1 MVTDR
6 FNSLGRP
13 ARYLGLC
20 LLLAAVAFLVLGRW
34 DLTLAVGAGALLG
47 WVLLKPV
54 RITWA
59 IFVVAFMVPVTIDLG
74 YPTNPS
80 YTLLLLL
87 FVLAVWGRLHRAERD
102 GWPPRLIGAA
112 LLLPF
117 CTVLAG
123 VLHWHGI
130 KPVAVGVAPLL
141 CIGVLGW
148 HLIEEARRDPK
159 LILRI
164 AETFTWISVA
174 VTAFAKY
181 QTLTG
186 TWPLFDQFA
195 YDWTYTSL
203 FDPTR
208 AAGLFGHPIVY
219 GSFAMA
225 MALVA
230 LTIRGRYWYIPF
242 TANLVGLV
250 LSGTRSAWVGTALAL
265 GIWLLLNV
273 RRIAW
278 RGVAT
283 GVVIAVVAFVAVA
296 VNPSTFR
303 VGSSEPPPTWV
314 SPAEPGAKPSPSPA
328 TPPVDSVGVA
338 GARMSDPVGSASAS
352 ARFERISVAWDGI
365 TRDWSTVIFG
375 NGPES
380 NVRYLEDVGIGDG
393 QAQVFDNTYLT
404 IWHNL
409 GLVGLLSFLGLLLT
423 LFWRSRSLAGRLIM
437 VGFAAQIFFFDVWLW
452 LSAVAVLLL
461 AISLGAAG
469 GSATWPRS
477 LRDLV
482 PGRQRVPGRESTDV
496 GASPHQPPSPS
507 AGVAASFTARG
518 THSH

>member
-13 ARYLGLC
+13 ARYVALC
-20 LLLAAVAFLVLGRW
+20 LLLVAVAFLVLGRW
-34 DLTLAVGAGALLG
+34 DLALAIGAGALLG

-59 IFVVAFMVPVTIDLG
+59 IFAVAFMVPVTIDLG

-80 YTLLLLL
+80 YSLLLLL
-87 FVLAVWGRLHRAERD
+87 FVLAGWGRLHRAERD
-102 GWPPRLIGAA
+102 GWPPRRIGAA

-117 CTVLAG
+117 CAVLAG

-130 KPVAVGVAPLL
+130 KPVVVGVAPLL

-164 AETFTWISVA
+164 AEVFTWVSVA
-174 VTAFAKY
+174 VAALAKY

-195 YDWTYTSL
+195 YDWTYTSV

-208 AAGLFGHPIVY
+208 AAGFFGHPIVY

-230 LTIRGRYWYIPF
+230 LTIRGRYWYVPF
-242 TANLVGLV
+242 TANLIGLV

-273 RRIAW
+273 RKIAW

-283 GVVIAVVAFVAVA
+283 GAIITVVAFAAVA

-303 VGSSEPPPTWV
+303 VGTSEPPPTWV
-314 SPAEPGAKPSPSPA
+314 SPTEPGTKPSPSPS
-328 TPPVDSVGVA
+328 TSSVDSVGVA

-352 ARFERISVAWDGI
+352 ARFERIAVAWDGI

-380 NVRYLEDVGIGDG
+380 SVRYLEDVGIGDG

-404 IWHNL
+404 IWHNF
-409 GLVGLLSFLGLLLT
+409 GLVGLLSLLGLLLA

-437 VGFAAQIFFFDVWLW
+437 VGFTAQIFFFDVWLW

-461 AISLGAAG
+461 AISLGAVGDPGA
-469 GSATWPRS
+469 SPRARWGR
-477 LRDLV
+477 L
-482 PGRQRVPGRESTDV
+482 PGRQRVAGRD
-496 GASPHQPPSPS
+496 S
-507 AGVAASFTARG
+507 AA
-518 THSH
+518 HSH

>member
-1 MVTDR
+1 MVTDW

-13 ARYLGLC
+13 ARFVALC
-20 LLLAAVAFLVLGRW
+20 LLLVAVAFLVLGRW
-34 DLTLAVGAGALLG
+34 DLALAIGAGALLG

-87 FVLAVWGRLHRAERD
+87 FVLAGWGRLHHAERD
-102 GWPPRLIGAA
+102 GWPPRRIGAA

-117 CTVLAG
+117 CAVLAG

-130 KPVAVGVAPLL
+130 KPVVVGVAPLL
-141 CIGVLGW
+141 CIGVLVW
-148 HLIEEARRDPK
+148 HLVEEARRDPK

-164 AETFTWISVA
+164 AEVFTWVSVA
-174 VTAFAKY
+174 VAALAKY

-195 YDWTYTSL
+195 YDWTYTSV

-208 AAGLFGHPIVY
+208 AAGFFGHPIVY

-242 TANLVGLV
+242 TANLIGLV

-278 RGVAT
+278 RGVAAGAIIT
-283 GVVIAVVAFVAVA
+283 VVAFAAVA

-314 SPAEPGAKPSPSPA
+314 SPTEPGTKPSPSPS
-328 TPPVDSVGVA
+328 TSSVDSVGVA

-352 ARFERISVAWDGI
+352 ARFERIAVAWDGI

-380 NVRYLEDVGIGDG
+380 SVRYLEDVGIGDG

-404 IWHNL
+404 IWHNF
-409 GLVGLLSFLGLLLT
+409 GLVGLLSLLSLLLA
-423 LFWRSRSLAGRLIM
+423 LFRRSRSLAGRLIM

-461 AISLGAAG
+461 AVSLGAAG
-469 GSATWPRS
+469 SPGAPPWA

-482 PGRQRVPGRESTDV
+482 PGRQRAAGRD
-496 GASPHQPPSPS
+496 S
-507 AGVAASFTARG
+507 AA
-518 THSH
+518 HSH